1 MPTAQGSPPPA
12 VDQRALTIHMASAC
26 SRAVQNARD
35 HKQMVRDAMTHGR
48 ALALLLPLGLG
59 ACAIVPPDGPLVLA
73 TPPNGKD
80 LAQFRAEDSN
90 CRNYASTQIG
100 YGATAQAANQAAAGS
115 AVAGTALGAGAGAL
129 IGSAAGAAGAGA
141 AIGAGAGLLVGSAMG
156 ANNAN
161 ATTAVLQQR
170 YDAAYAQCMTSAGNT
185 VQTPLMVA
193 QVYGG
198 PYYSSYP
205 YYSNYPYYFNYP
217 YYYGYGP
224 AVTFGFGFSRG
235 YYGYRWGG
243 YRHRWGGHGYRS
255 GWHRR

>member
-1 MPTAQGSPPPA
+1 
-12 VDQRALTIHMASAC
+12 MASLG

-35 HKQMVRDAMTHGR
+35 QKQMVRDAMTHGR

-59 ACAIVPPDGPLVLA
+59 ACAVVPPDGPLVLA
-73 TPPNGKD
+73 TPPRGKD
-80 LAQFRAEDSN
+80 LAQFQVEDSN

-100 YGATAQAANQAAAGS
+100 YGATAQAANQAAVGS
-115 AVAGTALGAGAGAL
+115 AVAGTALGAGVGAL

-141 AIGAGAGLLVGSAMG
+141 AVGAGTGLLVGSAIG
-156 ANNAN
+156 ANNAT
-161 ATTAVLQQR
+161 ASAAVLQQR

-185 VQTPLMVA
+185 VQTQLTVA

-198 PYYSSYP
+198 LYYP
-205 YYSNYPYYFNYP
+205 NYP

-224 AVTFGFGFSRG
+224 SVTLGFGFSRG
-235 YYGYRWGG
+235 YYG
-243 YRHRWGGHGYRS
+243 HRWGGHRHRWVGHGGRS